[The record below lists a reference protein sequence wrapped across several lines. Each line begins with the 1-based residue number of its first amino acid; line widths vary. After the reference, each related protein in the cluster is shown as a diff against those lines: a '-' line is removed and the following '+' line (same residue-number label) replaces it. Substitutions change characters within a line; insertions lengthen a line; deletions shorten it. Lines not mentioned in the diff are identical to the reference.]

1 MRRAAAQPVT
11 PRARDAQPGGVGLTG
26 VSTGG
31 GACRGNQCELPAQA
45 VPVRGTDPRG
55 GNTAGRARSP
65 GPAGTRTPGCLSG
78 PGDPPRQPRSG
89 GDHRLLAGP
98 LCVARTTQFR
108 PQLAQFPPQL
118 FELLAEVGFV
128 ASVRLA
134 FAPTRVALGMLA
146 HQLLGP
152 LTGFV
157 SQIREAGRFEMP
169 GGHLQVLGSLLGWQ
183 IALGTGSLRSTPLR
197 TRSPEIG
204 TLLTGTLRATGAF
217 VRTAGTVRT
226 IPQLLQPAFGF
237 VDGSLHLREFRW
249 RSLTLDQFTLPDAQ
263 FIEMSFDLLPF
274 AVTHL
279 LHPPP
284 RSHPFGTV
292 SRATIPRTAIP
303 WPSIIGTTIARAPI
317 LRTAPLG
324 PPVLHAASFPRTTIA
339 WTAITWT
346 AITWARVTRATLTR
360 TTIAR
365 AALRT
370 ASVVNQLLLGGQ
382 LGLRPNP
389 PGITRWI
396 LRQASQQTNS
406 QSQPQI
412 PRHARSSR

>member
-1 MRRAAAQPVT
+1 
-11 PRARDAQPGGVGLTG
+11 
-26 VSTGG
+26 
-31 GACRGNQCELPAQA
+31 
-45 VPVRGTDPRG
+45 
-55 GNTAGRARSP
+55 
-65 GPAGTRTPGCLSG
+65 
-78 PGDPPRQPRSG
+78 
-89 GDHRLLAGP
+89 
-98 LCVARTTQFR
+98 
-108 PQLAQFPPQL
+108 
-118 FELLAEVGFV
+118 
-128 ASVRLA
+128 
-134 FAPTRVALGMLA
+134 MLA

-226 IPQLLQPAFGF
+226 IPQLLQPAFDF
-237 VDGSLHLREFRW
+237 VDGSLHLGEFRW

-274 AVTHL
+274 ALTHL

-303 WPSIIGTTIARAPI
+303 RPSIIGTTIARAPI

-324 PPVLHAASFPRTTIA
+324 PPVLHAASFPRTT
-339 WTAITWT
+339 
-346 AITWARVTRATLTR
+346 ITWARVTRATLTR

>member
-1 MRRAAAQPVT
+1 
-11 PRARDAQPGGVGLTG
+11 
-26 VSTGG
+26 
-31 GACRGNQCELPAQA
+31 
-45 VPVRGTDPRG
+45 
-55 GNTAGRARSP
+55 
-65 GPAGTRTPGCLSG
+65 
-78 PGDPPRQPRSG
+78 
-89 GDHRLLAGP
+89 
-98 LCVARTTQFR
+98 
-108 PQLAQFPPQL
+108 
-118 FELLAEVGFV
+118 
-128 ASVRLA
+128 
-134 FAPTRVALGMLA
+134 
-146 HQLLGP
+146 

-204 TLLTGTLRATGAF
+204 TLGTGALLTGTLRATGAF

-274 AVTHL
+274 ALTHL

-292 SRATIPRTAIP
+292 SRPSIPRTAIP
-303 WPSIIGTTIARAPI
+303 RPSIIGTTIARAPI

-339 WTAITWT
+339 WT

>member
-1 MRRAAAQPVT
+1 
-11 PRARDAQPGGVGLTG
+11 
-26 VSTGG
+26 
-31 GACRGNQCELPAQA
+31 
-45 VPVRGTDPRG
+45 
-55 GNTAGRARSP
+55 
-65 GPAGTRTPGCLSG
+65 
-78 PGDPPRQPRSG
+78 
-89 GDHRLLAGP
+89 
-98 LCVARTTQFR
+98 
-108 PQLAQFPPQL
+108 
-118 FELLAEVGFV
+118 
-128 ASVRLA
+128 
-134 FAPTRVALGMLA
+134 MLA

-157 SQIREAGRFEMP
+157 SQVREAGRFEMP

-226 IPQLLQPAFGF
+226 IPQLLQPAFGV

-274 AVTHL
+274 ALTHL

-292 SRATIPRTAIP
+292 SRPSIPRTAIP
-303 WPSIIGTTIARAPI
+303 RPSIIGTTIARAPI

-339 WTAITWT
+339 WTAITWA

-365 AALRT
+365 AALRTGRT

>member
-1 MRRAAAQPVT
+1 
-11 PRARDAQPGGVGLTG
+11 
-26 VSTGG
+26 
-31 GACRGNQCELPAQA
+31 
-45 VPVRGTDPRG
+45 
-55 GNTAGRARSP
+55 
-65 GPAGTRTPGCLSG
+65 
-78 PGDPPRQPRSG
+78 
-89 GDHRLLAGP
+89 
-98 LCVARTTQFR
+98 
-108 PQLAQFPPQL
+108 
-118 FELLAEVGFV
+118 
-128 ASVRLA
+128 
-134 FAPTRVALGMLA
+134 MLA

-226 IPQLLQPAFGF
+226 IPQLLQPAFGV

-274 AVTHL
+274 ALTHL

-292 SRATIPRTAIP
+292 SRPSIPRTAIP
-303 WPSIIGTTIARAPI
+303 RPSIIGTTIARAPI

-339 WTAITWT
+339 WTAITW
-346 AITWARVTRATLTR
+346 ARVTRATLTR

-365 AALRT
+365 AALRTGRT

>member
-1 MRRAAAQPVT
+1 
-11 PRARDAQPGGVGLTG
+11 
-26 VSTGG
+26 
-31 GACRGNQCELPAQA
+31 
-45 VPVRGTDPRG
+45 
-55 GNTAGRARSP
+55 
-65 GPAGTRTPGCLSG
+65 
-78 PGDPPRQPRSG
+78 
-89 GDHRLLAGP
+89 
-98 LCVARTTQFR
+98 
-108 PQLAQFPPQL
+108 
-118 FELLAEVGFV
+118 
-128 ASVRLA
+128 
-134 FAPTRVALGMLA
+134 MLA

-152 LTGFV
+152 LTGFM

-183 IALGTGSLRSTPLR
+183 IALGTGSLWSTPLR

-217 VRTAGTVRT
+217 VRAAGTVRT
-226 IPQLLQPAFGF
+226 IPQLLQPAFDF
-237 VDGSLHLREFRW
+237 VDGSLHLGEFRW

-274 AVTHL
+274 ALTHL

-292 SRATIPRTAIP
+292 SRPSIPRTAIP
-303 WPSIIGTTIARAPI
+303 RPSIIGTTIARAPI

-324 PPVLHAASFPRTTIA
+324 PPVLHAASFPRTTIT
-339 WTAITWT
+339 WTAITWAAIT
-346 AITWARVTRATLTR
+346 WNTITWARVTRATLTR